1 MLLLPSAF
9 RRLGCQLAAAAIS
22 RIWRPFPC
30 HRTSDGTRTW
40 SQIGRSFLFD
50 LSRLS
55 AKCVPSPSRKSSSA
69 SIRHAS
75 VLRFVSLALPYLFH
89 GWLGPFT
96 DCSSLER
103 GIHRFFLSPR
113 CVHFAIAGPEGAKN
127 LAGKSPPLIRARFA
141 TLSLA
146 KIRAASQ
153 ANSQQPLIADSS
165 SINAVSFSSAR
176 TSKRFPSRCAS
187 AIQVVRPSESKADTI
202 PQLHPALLRLSAM
215 VSQYFIR

>member
-75 VLRFVSLALPYLFH
+75 VLRFVSLAFPSFHNSLSERITSAWSPPVFGHLFH
-89 GWLGPFT
+89 Q
-96 DCSSLER
+96 R
-103 GIHRFFLSPR
+103 
-113 CVHFAIAGPEGAKN
+113 
-127 LAGKSPPLIRARFA
+127 
-141 TLSLA
+141 
-146 KIRAASQ
+146 
-153 ANSQQPLIADSS
+153 
-165 SINAVSFSSAR
+165 
-176 TSKRFPSRCAS
+176 
-187 AIQVVRPSESKADTI
+187 
-202 PQLHPALLRLSAM
+202 RLPK
-215 VSQYFIR
+215 